1 MKAYVILIYFL
12 LNHKK
17 RITKQYW
24 NIFNNLKLKISF
36 MNRFLIGEH
45 ENRYCIKCKNYTNTI
60 LVISITCDECGN
72 NE

>member
-1 MKAYVILIYFL
+1 M
-12 LNHKK
+12 
-17 RITKQYW
+17 
-24 NIFNNLKLKISF
+24 KLKISF